1 MTTTTASAPDFAA
14 AAPRQSLK
22 QRLQGLDNVLV
33 VISSVLLP
41 FGVLLV
47 LLGWYGAARTPN
59 LFEQVPYLISGGL
72 LGLAFVV
79 SGGLLYFSSWVAK
92 AAQEQRASSAE
103 LLAALH
109 EIRDELATRPA
120 PEVVLPDVVPAQ
132 PRSRRSPG
140 KASPNGASAQ
150 DGASRGDAP
159 LLVATA
165 TGRMLHRTGCA
176 VVVNRDDVHA
186 VSPSTPGMQP
196 CRLCDPL
203 GAPRPARA

>member
-1 MTTTTASAPDFAA
+1 MTTTAPDFAS

-33 VISSVLLP
+33 GISSILLP

-92 AAQEQRASSAE
+92 AAQEQRTSSAE

-132 PRSRRSPG
+132 PRSRRTG
-140 KASPNGASAQ
+140 KESPNGASARAVRSE
-150 DGASRGDAP
+150 DDAP

-203 GAPRPARA
+203 GAPRPVRA